1 MSYVFHTDPGH
12 GWLAVPLA
20 DMPSQNLEWISDCSY
35 FDPHTKT
42 LYLEEDC
49 DIRLAPQG
57 WQENFREVHTDRDSH
72 VRRLPRWQAIRT
84 HEERMTRLGFRH

>member
-1 MSYVFHTDPGH
+1 MTYTFHTDPGH

-35 FDPHTKT
+35 FDPQTQT
-42 LYLEEDC
+42 VYLEEDC

-57 WQENFREVHTDRDSH
+57 WQDNMREVYAENSH
-72 VRRLPRWQAIRT
+72 VRKLPRWQAIRT
-84 HEERMTRLGFRH
+84 YEQRMARMGFR